1 MANNKIKE
9 FQKPDAG
16 APAQNQ
22 VIPEFYV
29 NSVSISPSLYEFELT
44 HMLLDSEGRMK
55 GAFNVRMSPQTAKSV
70 LELLHEEVTA
80 YEKQHGK
87 IPV

>member
-9 FQKPDAG
+9 LRQPDVVG
-16 APAQNQ
+16 STQQ

-44 HMLLDSEGRMK
+44 HMLLDSESRMK

-87 IPV
+87 IPT